1 MKRKDCFMIACR
13 DIKCKR
19 NFCLQAVRGIF
30 TIITVLLFFMLI
42 VYGIHL
48 YYKEETAKCTAY
60 NVAGYTPLRN
70 TADEAF
76 SEEDFSVLKL
86 FSEFSCIE
94 STIDQVNIDMP
105 QLSGMPEKAFVNL
118 KYISVLCGEK
128 TYTQSGDEQEIFS
141 LQATGYN
148 ADYQMFSDV
157 QLEAYE
163 ILNQTKP
170 LYSGRFPHSANEVL
184 VNEVFLQQFQLK
196 DSDIL
201 NQPLSIFA
209 NEIAVFS
216 DLTCVGILRNEY
228 TNDVNQPNQAVLR
241 LMLSDST
248 LAKLPVQTETIRFI
262 PYHPDSYQQIKE
274 LILQNNLEDTVVYHS
289 EEVEMCCYI
298 EQIRQFADMI
308 LCGIAFLI
316 LLALFLSLYSTL
328 LNHVQS
334 STNYYGTLSAIG
346 MQMRDKLRIFY
357 YEFGCLGV
365 IGVLAAV
372 PVGIALF
379 LTTNVLLNTLFVSEL
394 HISALSMLSC
404 TIIVAIVVL
413 ILTFLLTAI
422 ILYRQFR
429 LQIVTQL
436 KTQF

>member
-13 DIKCKR
+13 DIKCKK

-30 TIITVLLFFMLI
+30 TIAAVLLFFMLI

-60 NVAGYTPLRN
+60 NEASYTPLRN
-70 TADEAF
+70 TADAAF
-76 SEEDFSVLKL
+76 SEEDFSILKL
-86 FSEFSCIE
+86 FSELSCIE

-118 KYISVLCGEK
+118 KYISVLCGGK
-128 TYTQSGDEQEIFS
+128 TYTQSEEEQEAFS

-163 ILNQTKP
+163 ILNQTEP
-170 LYSGRFPHSANEVL
+170 LCSGRFLQSANEVL

-196 DSDIL
+196 DTDIL
-201 NQPLSIFA
+201 NQPMSIFA

-228 TNDVNQPNQAVLR
+228 TNDVHQPNQAVLR

-274 LILQNNLEDTVVYHS
+274 LISQSHLEDTVVYHT
-289 EEVEMCCYI
+289 EEIEMCCYI
-298 EQIRQFADMI
+298 GQIRQFADMI
-308 LCGIAFLI
+308 LCSITFLI
-316 LLALFLSLYSTL
+316 LLALFLSLYGTL
-328 LNHVQS
+328 LNHVQNS
-334 STNYYGTLSAIG
+334 ANYYGMLSAIG
-346 MQMRDKLRIFY
+346 MQTRDKMRIFY
-357 YEFGCLGV
+357 YEFCCLVV
-365 IGVLAAV
+365 IGVMAAV
-372 PVGIALF
+372 PVGIVLF

-394 HISALSMLSC
+394 YISALSMLGC
-404 TIIVAIVVL
+404 TIIVAIFVL
-413 ILTFLLTAI
+413 VFTFLLTTI
-422 ILYRQFR
+422 ILHRQFR
-429 LQIVTQL
+429 LQIVAQL
-436 KTQF
+436 KARF